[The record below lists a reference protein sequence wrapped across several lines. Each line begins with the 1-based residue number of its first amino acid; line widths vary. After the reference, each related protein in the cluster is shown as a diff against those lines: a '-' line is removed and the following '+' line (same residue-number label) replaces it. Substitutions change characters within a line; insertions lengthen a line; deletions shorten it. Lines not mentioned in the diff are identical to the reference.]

1 MSTKTLTLDERL
13 YEYLLRHSLRETPAL
28 ARLRAETATHPH
40 VNMQIAP
47 EQGQF
52 MALLVR
58 LIGARRTLEVG
69 VFTGY
74 SALAVALALPPDGRV
89 TACDVS
95 EEFTAVARRY
105 WGEAGV
111 NQKIDLRLAPAA
123 DTLAALLA
131 EGRAGSYDFAFIDAD
146 KEGYDTYYERTLE
159 LLRPGGLVVID
170 NVLWSGDVAD
180 PDKSGPELDAIR
192 QLNRKLHGDE
202 RVDLALLPVADG
214 LTLARKR

>member
-1 MSTKTLTLDERL
+1 MADPRPRL
-13 YEYLLRHSLRETPAL
+13 EAAL
-28 ARLRAETATHPH
+28 AGRYAIERQLGRGGMSRVYLARELMADRPVALKVLHPDL
-40 VNMQIAP
+40 A
-47 EQGQF
+47 
-52 MALLVR
+52 
-58 LIGARRTLEVG
+58 
-69 VFTGY
+69 TGY